1 MFKFYAYLAGT
12 VLAATSLASC
22 SSSHYAFRPNTPA
35 YHEVASQVQ
44 VQPAPAATPSAT
56 PAEQPAATPAA
67 PVSAAAQ
74 KPAVTP
80 GRKAVAPARRLVLP
94 GKVGLLQRAAL
105 AKVTKQLHRQPEIAK
120 AGQAQSKAGTAG
132 IVIGI
137 GLVILLIGGLIGG
150 TNFVATIG
158 GVTFLVGLIML
169 IIALI
174 SGK

>member
-1 MFKFYAYLAGT
+1 MSKLYAYLVGT
-12 VLAATSLASC
+12 VLATASLVSC
-22 SSSHYAFRPNTPA
+22 NSSHYAFRPATSP
-35 YHEVASQVQ
+35 YHEVTNRVTA
-44 VQPAPAATPSAT
+44 QPAPAALPLAVSAGKPAAAPAAPAPSA
-56 PAEQPAATPAA
+56 PAAPAATA
-67 PVSAAAQ
+67 S
-74 KPAVTP
+74 
-80 GRKAVAPARRLVLP
+80 RKAMTPARHLVLP
-94 GKVGLLQRAAL
+94 GKAGIFQRAAV
-105 AKVTKQLHRQPEIAK
+105 AKVTKQLRRQPDVAK